1 MTSAPSDYFISTP
14 IYYVNDAPHLGHAY
28 TMINS
33 DVFARWHRG
42 LGERVLY
49 LTGTDEHGQKIA
61 DSAAKAGMDVGEW
74 TDSYANKFKETW
86 ASLHIS
92 YDDFI
97 RTTEER
103 HVIAVKK
110 FLQAVYDNGY
120 IYKGKYEGLYCVSCE
135 SYYTATE
142 AVDSNCPVHKR
153 PLTVMEEENY
163 FFKLSAF
170 TEAISNWYEEV
181 SDSVFPDFRKNESA
195 AFVRGGLEDISISR
209 VSLKWGIPLPWDESH
224 VCYVWFD
231 ALINYLTAIGYGEGD
246 ALFEPR
252 WKNSH
257 HLIGKD
263 IQRFHCVWWPAMVM
277 AAGLTPPRQVLV
289 HGWLLVKGEKMAKS
303 GGNGVDAVSLSET
316 YGVDAVR
323 YYLMREYSL
332 GSDGDFSLEA
342 LEQRYNVELA
352 NNLGNLLSRVT
363 NIVAKNLGGVTPAFS
378 GKVAD
383 SSILQGHIDSFKE
396 HMNGYLTSKALEE
409 IAAMVRY
416 ANVLI
421 EESAPWKEKDLGKL
435 SAILG
440 DLLEIIRLAAVCL
453 APILVISSPRIL
465 EAIGIDSAA
474 DSGEFVEELVVGRY
488 LGGSKIEKAAPLFP
502 RIEG

>member
-1 MTSAPSDYFISTP
+1 
-14 IYYVNDAPHLGHAY
+14 
-28 TMINS
+28 
-33 DVFARWHRG
+33 
-42 LGERVLY
+42 
-49 LTGTDEHGQKIA
+49 
-61 DSAAKAGMDVGEW
+61 
-74 TDSYANKFKETW
+74 
-86 ASLHIS
+86 
-92 YDDFI
+92 
-97 RTTEER
+97 
-103 HVIAVKK
+103 
-110 FLQAVYDNGY
+110 
-120 IYKGKYEGLYCVSCE
+120 
-135 SYYTATE
+135 
-142 AVDSNCPVHKR
+142 
-153 PLTVMEEENY
+153 
-163 FFKLSAF
+163 
-170 TEAISNWYEEV
+170 
-181 SDSVFPDFRKNESA
+181 
-195 AFVRGGLEDISISR
+195 
-209 VSLKWGIPLPWDESH
+209 
-224 VCYVWFD
+224 
-231 ALINYLTAIGYGEGD
+231 
-246 ALFEPR
+246 
-252 WKNSH
+252 
-257 HLIGKD
+257 
-263 IQRFHCVWWPAMVM
+263 MVM